1 MATLRRVSARPRR
14 DGILRFSTPEGRQ
27 IGVTTPIRAPEPR
40 RARSILTIAAVAAV
54 LVNAGVAWTYW
65 RVTETGPRQDGT
77 GPAVRM
83 SVPARSDLDVPL
95 APGSRGNLLVTLV
108 NTHDFAVRIT
118 SVTAGP
124 GKVVADEEHRDA
136 GCTDPAVALT
146 RGEFPVRWDVRKN
159 TIGAFTIPNGLIR
172 GTGGDRACA
181 GAVFTVPIQAAG
193 AGHRF

>member
-1 MATLRRVSARPRR
+1 
-14 DGILRFSTPEGRQ
+14 
-27 IGVTTPIRAPEPR
+27 
-40 RARSILTIAAVAAV
+40 
-54 LVNAGVAWTYW
+54 
-65 RVTETGPRQDGT
+65 
-77 GPAVRM
+77 M
-83 SVPARSDLDVPL
+83 SVPARSDRNVPL

-108 NTHDFAVRIT
+108 NPHDFAVRIT

-159 TIGAFTIPNGLIR
+159 TVGAFTIPNGLIR
-172 GTGGDRACA
+172 GTGGGRACA